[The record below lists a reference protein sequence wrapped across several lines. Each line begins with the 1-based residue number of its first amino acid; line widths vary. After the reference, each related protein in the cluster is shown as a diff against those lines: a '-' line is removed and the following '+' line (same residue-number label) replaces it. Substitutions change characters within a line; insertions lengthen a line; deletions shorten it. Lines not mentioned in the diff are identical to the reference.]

1 MEIIKAPAKRPK
13 SALAFVMGSPKPSPK
28 NQDAKRESSMG
39 ADVAGLS
46 PIKSMKL
53 WKYRCRPVVRDA
65 EAGWKSA
72 RPFPSSKPRFR
83 NPGLSALSFAFLSGD
98 VSVADGEC
106 RGGIQGKPRM
116 PSAVSRCN

>member
-1 MEIIKAPAKRPK
+1 
-13 SALAFVMGSPKPSPK
+13 
-28 NQDAKRESSMG
+28 MG
-39 ADVAGLS
+39 AAIAGPFPTRLM
-46 PIKSMKL
+46 KSS
-53 WKYRCRPVVRDA
+53 RCRYRPAVRDA

-72 RPFPSSKPRFR
+72 RPFLSSKPRFR